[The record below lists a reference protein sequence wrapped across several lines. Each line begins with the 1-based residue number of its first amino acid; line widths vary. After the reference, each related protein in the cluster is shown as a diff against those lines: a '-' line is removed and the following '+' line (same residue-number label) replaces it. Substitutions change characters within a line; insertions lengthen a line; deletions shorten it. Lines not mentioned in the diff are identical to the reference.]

1 MHFFS
6 PIKLKT
12 NNNCCEGSSRKY
24 NEPVFQTHF
33 SAGVAELVDAVDSK
47 STAFGC
53 AGSSPAFG
61 TIRTSRD
68 VNRRLFLYLK
78 SQFYKAFPSFS
89 VFPSILRTY
98 VPLSRQTIDILK
110 QVYQFCGNHSL
121 VFIDN
126 DNPRENTVN
135 SALRVMGYDT
145 KTEVCEPGF
154 RTMACSS
161 LIESG
166 LWLKDTVE
174 RQMSH
179 Q

>member
-68 VNRRLFLYLK
+68 VNGRLFLYLK
-78 SQFYKAFPSFS
+78 SSVCKAFPAFS
-89 VFPSILRTY
+89 VNACQS
-98 VPLSRQTIDILK
+98 
-110 QVYQFCGNHSL
+110 
-121 VFIDN
+121 
-126 DNPRENTVN
+126 N
-135 SALRVMGYDT
+135 STHINLRVSIHLSIYIASIMFVYSLYLELPMLEQSRRSLWRRHIVGYVT
-145 KTEVCEPGF
+145 
-154 RTMACSS
+154 RN
-161 LIESG
+161 
-166 LWLKDTVE
+166 
-174 RQMSH
+174 H
-179 Q
+179 QQ

>member
-68 VNRRLFLYLK
+68 VNGRLFLYLK

-89 VFPSILRTY
+89 VFPSILRSTHIKYLLLVY
-98 VPLSRQTIDILK
+98 VL
-110 QVYQFCGNHSL
+110 VSL
-121 VFIDN
+121 DSII
-126 DNPRENTVN
+126 
-135 SALRVMGYDT
+135 
-145 KTEVCEPGF
+145 VCTNA
-154 RTMACSS
+154 R
-161 LIESG
+161 
-166 LWLKDTVE
+166 
-174 RQMSH
+174 R
-179 Q
+179 

>member
-68 VNRRLFLYLK
+68 VNGRLFLYLK
-78 SQFYKAFPSFS
+78 SLFYKAFPHFS
-89 VFPSILRTY
+89 VNACQLNSTY
-98 VPLSRQTIDILK
+98 I
-110 QVYQFCGNHSL
+110 N
-121 VFIDN
+121 
-126 DNPRENTVN
+126 
-135 SALRVMGYDT
+135 LRVSIYVAGRIKKMTYRRYINA
-145 KTEVCEPGF
+145 F
-154 RTMACSS
+154 RR
-161 LIESG
+161 I
-166 LWLKDTVE
+166 
-174 RQMSH
+174 
-179 Q
+179 

>member
-68 VNRRLFLYLK
+68 VNGRLFLYLK
-78 SQFYKAFPSFS
+78 SSVCKAFPHFLVNACQLNS
-89 VFPSILRTY
+89 TY
-98 VPLSRQTIDILK
+98 I
-110 QVYQFCGNHSL
+110 N
-121 VFIDN
+121 
-126 DNPRENTVN
+126 
-135 SALRVMGYDT
+135 LRVSIYVAGRIKKMTYRRYINA
-145 KTEVCEPGF
+145 F
-154 RTMACSS
+154 RR
-161 LIESG
+161 I
-166 LWLKDTVE
+166 
-174 RQMSH
+174 
-179 Q
+179 

>member
-68 VNRRLFLYLK
+68 INGRLFLRLK
-78 SQFYKAFPSFS
+78 SNVYKAFPHFFS
-89 VFPSILRTY
+89 LPKYTKVNPHQ
-98 VPLSRQTIDILK
+98 VPAVGICVGISRFDNSL
-110 QVYQFCGNHSL
+110 YQRKVINHGS
-121 VFIDN
+121 
-126 DNPRENTVN
+126 
-135 SALRVMGYDT
+135 Y
-145 KTEVCEPGF
+145 
-154 RTMACSS
+154 
-161 LIESG
+161 
-166 LWLKDTVE
+166 
-174 RQMSH
+174 
-179 Q
+179 